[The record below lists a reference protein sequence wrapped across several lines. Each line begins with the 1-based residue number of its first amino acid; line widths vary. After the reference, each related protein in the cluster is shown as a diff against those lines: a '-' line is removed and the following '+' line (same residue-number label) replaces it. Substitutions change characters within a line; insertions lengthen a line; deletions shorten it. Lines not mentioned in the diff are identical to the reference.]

1 MDYLAICALSI
12 NPIGRGREGESHGE
26 VILDPAMHIEPSPFA
41 TRWER
46 ARFRLARVRFARVWF
61 ARVRFARIWFARVWL
76 ARVRLARVWC
86 WLFAKHLKAAGTIEV
101 GAGDAVQ
108 SGCEVACIVYRVSP
122 SILLHPSDG
131 HLMETFW

>member
-12 NPIGRGREGESHGE
+12 NPIGRGRECESHGE

-46 ARFRLARVRFARVWF
+46 ARFRLARVRFARVW
-61 ARVRFARIWFARVWL
+61 L

-108 SGCEVACIVYRVSP
+108 PGCEGARIVYRVSS

-131 HLMETFW
+131 HLMERFW

>member
-46 ARFRLARVRFARVWF
+46 ARIWLARVWF
-61 ARVRFARIWFARVWL
+61 

-108 SGCEVACIVYRVSP
+108 PGCEGARIVYRVSP
-122 SILLHPSDG
+122 MILLHPSDG
-131 HLMETFW
+131 NLMERFW

>member
-12 NPIGRGREGESHGE
+12 NPIGRGRECESHGE

-41 TRWER
+41 TRWEH
-46 ARFRLARVRFARVWF
+46 ARFRLARVRF
-61 ARVRFARIWFARVWL
+61 ARVRFARIWFARVWF

-108 SGCEVACIVYRVSP
+108 PGCEGARIVYRVSP
-122 SILLHPSDG
+122 SVLLHKSDG
-131 HLMETFW
+131 HLMERFW

>member
-26 VILDPAMHIEPSPFA
+26 VILDPAMHIEPSPVA

-46 ARFRLARVRFARVWF
+46 ARFRLARVRLAWVLL
-61 ARVRFARIWFARVWL
+61 ARIWL
-76 ARVRLARVWC
+76 ARVRLARAWC

-108 SGCEVACIVYRVSP
+108 PGCEGARIVYRVSP
-122 SILLHPSDG
+122 SVLLHPSDG
-131 HLMETFW
+131 HLMERFW

>member
-12 NPIGRGREGESHGE
+12 NPIGGGREGESHGE
-26 VILDPAMHIEPSPFA
+26 VILDPAVHIEPSPFA

-46 ARFRLARVRFARVWF
+46 ARFRLAWVW
-61 ARVRFARIWFARVWL
+61 
-76 ARVRLARVWC
+76 LARVWC

-108 SGCEVACIVYRVSP
+108 PGCEGARIVYRVSP

-131 HLMETFW
+131 HLMERFW